1 MSKQSLQKFTDFK
14 ELGKLKGEE
23 FKGALLGLGDY
34 MDYMNYLTDIINS
47 KETAPE
53 KKEKHIELLI
63 KALKAVGDKS
73 QAKEIKRLDYEDN
86 EAKIKSYLH
95 NWALTNNQFPN
106 IANIAEGTGLSR
118 TTVYKHLSNN
128 KLKEVNADGDKGTI
142 KTLRAVAL
150 EKLLKLGI
158 QNDDTKALGM
168 FLRLTEDKKDN
179 TPPKVVNNNY
189 LIINKTVISQ
199 ERIEALP
206 DEAIE
211 EIKNIIEL
219 SSN

>member
-14 ELGKLKGEE
+14 ELGKLKGKE
-23 FKGALLGLGDY
+23 FKVALLGLGDY

-118 TTVYKHLSNN
+118 TTVYKHLNNN

>member
-1 MSKQSLQKFTDFK
+1 MSKQSLQKLTDFK

-34 MDYMNYLTDIINS
+34 IDYMNYLTDIINS

-118 TTVYKHLSNN
+118 TTVYKHLNNN
-128 KLKEVNADGDKGTI
+128 KLKEVNTDGDKGTI

>member
-14 ELGKLKGEE
+14 ELGKLKGKE
-23 FKGALLGLGDY
+23 FKVALLGLGDY

-118 TTVYKHLSNN
+118 TTVYKHLNNN
-128 KLKEVNADGDKGTI
+128 KLKEVNTDGDKGTI

>member
-14 ELGKLKGEE
+14 ELGKLKGKE

-118 TTVYKHLSNN
+118 TTVYKHLNNN
-128 KLKEVNADGDKGTI
+128 KLKEVNTDGDKGTI

>member
-23 FKGALLGLGDY
+23 FKETVLGLGDY
-34 MDYMNYLTDIINS
+34 MDYMNYLTGIINS
-47 KETAPE
+47 EETAPE
-53 KKEKHIELLI
+53 KKERHIELLI
-63 KALKAVGDKS
+63 KALNAVGDKS

-95 NWALTNNQFPN
+95 NWALTNKQFPN

-118 TTVYKHLSNN
+118 ATIYKHLNNN
-128 KLKEVNADGDKGTI
+128 KLKETHKDGDKGTI

-150 EKLLKLGI
+150 EKLFKIGI
-158 QNDDTKALGM
+158 QEEDTKALGM
-168 FLRLTEDKKDN
+168 FLRLTEDKKED

-206 DEAIE
+206 DEAIQ

>member
-1 MSKQSLQKFTDFK
+1 
-14 ELGKLKGEE
+14 
-23 FKGALLGLGDY
+23 

-118 TTVYKHLSNN
+118 TTVYKHLNNN
-128 KLKEVNADGDKGTI
+128 KLKEVNTDGDKGTI

-179 TPPKVVNNNY
+179 TPPKVINNNY